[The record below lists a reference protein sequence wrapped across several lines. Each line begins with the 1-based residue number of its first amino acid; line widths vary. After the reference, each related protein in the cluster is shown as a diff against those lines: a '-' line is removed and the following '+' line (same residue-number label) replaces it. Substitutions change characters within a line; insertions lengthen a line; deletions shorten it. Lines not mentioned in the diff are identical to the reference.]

1 MLLWFKLGA
10 AGVAI
15 LAALLA
21 ANHYKNLRAEADKVP
36 ELEKQISNMEI
47 QAQDALASY
56 LSAEAG
62 RKDAESR
69 LTDWQT
75 VRNDMVASI
84 RRELRNAPVAT
95 NPVCAPSDDE
105 RRMFNDAIAA
115 LSLGKPSAEAG
126 MP

>member
-115 LSLGKPSAEAG
+115 LTIRNPNAETG

>member
-1 MLLWFKLGA
+1 MLLWFRLGA
-10 AGVAI
+10 VG
-15 LAALLA
+15 AAVLGLFLVLS
-21 ANHYKNLRAEADKVP
+21 HYQNLRAEAAKVP

-62 RKDAESR
+62 RKEAEAR

-75 VRNDMVASI
+75 VRNDVVASI

-105 RRMFNDAIAA
+105 RRMFNDAVAA
-115 LSLGKPSAEAG
+115 IFTGNVSSEAG
-126 MP
+126 VP